1 MAKLICDKCKG
12 KGMYEAKL
20 RDLSGKHS
28 AWDNFGRAAWVTC
41 DQPCCE
47 NGMVDIEKLH
57 EWELR

>member
-1 MAKLICDKCKG
+1 
-12 KGMYEAKL
+12 MYEAKL